1 MNATNTQRSVI
12 SSIVDYIKRHEDW
25 AKAVKPQAIVYVLGE
40 SNGTEIPLFN
50 TPHFGWQSLDKSP
63 AVIALYLIPGKGWL
77 SAKEGTTVD
86 EMLWLIKSTGRDVF
100 LIATEK
106 PTPAEVNEMAEKLIL
121 FIHPESFAS
130 Q

>member
-1 MNATNTQRSVI
+1 MNATQTI
-12 SSIVDYIKRHEDW
+12 SGIFGYLKRYEDW
-25 AKAVKPQAIVYVLGE
+25 VRAVKPQAVVYVLGE
-40 SNGTEIPLFN
+40 SNGTEIPLFK

-63 AVIALYLIPGKGWL
+63 AVIALYLLPGKGWI

-86 EMLWLIKSTGRDVF
+86 EMLWMIKSTGRDVF
-100 LIATEK
+100 LIGTGK
-106 PTPAEVNEMAEKLIL
+106 PTPPEVNEMAEKLIL